1 MDYRK
6 EGATTSL
13 ADFSRF
19 CNDLFHLR
27 WKAQGLTEFRKR
39 PQVPMA
45 TLFQFLVGSLAL
57 RRRSFHQIDLFGRQK
72 EVRQWMGTSRYMVAS
87 DATFWRVLPGM
98 DPDEVREILQ
108 QAWVLLRRQGHGK
121 IALPQGRVLR
131 AAAVDGSG
139 LGGRY
144 ASVLEILG
152 THAAVIDLEP
162 CENRGK
168 ELPSAERLL
177 LRAAERHGEGFVDV
191 LLGDGLYITQ
201 AMINLCRTRLGIHL
215 LVKTSEKDLVIIQ
228 NAEGIFNS
236 TSPARPV
243 EHVKDLDLPRG
254 VAYEIHAV
262 DGLRH
267 VDSPHP
273 LKVARVK
280 LDRLKGQCRGSQET
294 FWIVTTDQTL
304 TARQMREL
312 AHRRWSIENEG
323 FRALSAAV
331 DSKHVWTRGKN
342 AAAIFPILMLLMFL
356 AFTLTLAFHAHLD
369 AKVLWET
376 FRLKRATLG
385 HLVDCFLLSL
395 PGAAGAFGP
404 SG

>member
-1 MDYRK
+1 
-6 EGATTSL
+6 
-13 ADFSRF
+13 
-19 CNDLFHLR
+19 
-27 WKAQGLTEFRKR
+27 
-39 PQVPMA
+39 MA
-45 TLFQFLVGSLAL
+45 TLFQFIVGSLAL
-57 RRRSFHQIDLFGRQK
+57 HRRSFNQIDLFGRQK

-87 DATFWRVLPGM
+87 DATFWRVMPGM
-98 DPDEVREILQ
+98 NPAEVREILQ
-108 QAWVLLRRQGHGK
+108 QAWWLLRRQGHGK

-131 AAAVDGSG
+131 AAAVDGSA

-144 ASVLEILG
+144 AAVLEILG

-177 LRAAERHGEGFVDV
+177 VRAAERHGQGFVDI

-201 AMINLCRTRLGIHL
+201 PMLNLCRDRLGIHL
-215 LVKTSEKDLVIIQ
+215 LVKTTEKDLVIIQ
-228 NAEGIFNS
+228 NAEGIFS
-236 TSPARPV
+236 SPAPGRPV
-243 EHVKDLDLPRG
+243 EHIKDLDLPRG

-262 DGLRH
+262 EGLRH
-267 VDSPHP
+267 ADSPHP
-273 LKVARVK
+273 LKVARVR
-280 LDRLKGQCRGSQET
+280 LDRLKGKNRGSQET

-385 HLVDCFLLSL
+385 HLVNCFLLSL